1 MLFAGTSFTRLPRCG
16 AGQPCEVRC
25 RAPPLHRRCITC
37 RTGRKQQAATCLHA
51 TLLCRDRHQAHCWCC
66 CLQLTCCF
74 TTCWAVREETA
85 LRQSM
90 RLCNKVQ
97 KRPAMLFVLCSML
110 GVLRDKEVNIMR
122 MCQYGASHR
131 VVLNIDDS
139 IRQHQWS
146 YFT

>member
-1 MLFAGTSFTRLPRCG
+1 
-16 AGQPCEVRC
+16 
-25 RAPPLHRRCITC
+25 
-37 RTGRKQQAATCLHA
+37 
-51 TLLCRDRHQAHCWCC
+51 
-66 CLQLTCCF
+66 
-74 TTCWAVREETA
+74 
-85 LRQSM
+85 
-90 RLCNKVQ
+90 
-97 KRPAMLFVLCSML
+97 MLFVLCSML